1 MCDCEIPKPI
11 ASQLYQDSYYL
22 RTNKNLAKAP
32 IGKVV
37 LILHDTSA
45 FGKIKASARWYRRW
59 VRSSSDPTHL
69 IQWIFDGMQKGNF
82 KEDSLFKEI

>member
-1 MCDCEIPKPI
+1 MCNCETPKPI

-22 RTNKNLAKAP
+22 KTNKNLSNTP

-45 FGKIKASARWYRRW
+45 FGKTKTSARWYRRW
-59 VRSSSDPTHL
+59 VRSSSDSTDL
-69 IQWIFDGMQKGNF
+69 IQWVFDGMQQGNF
-82 KEDSLFKEI
+82 KQDD